1 MTRSTR
7 TFFASGLFLASLLF
21 AGAALADK
29 PIYSDLD
36 SDGTVVELYQG
47 KDGEIYAVIYHADG
61 TVSGTNPNPDG
72 DGQGTSRPDYKDMIK
87 KLAAKKGGLR
97 HVSKNTLFN
106 TVLKGK
112 GIVPV
117 WQPADL
123 AAKTGD
129 TGAGGAAEQGKTAES
144 LKNAAK
150 HSGSGGNKDSKNGAR
165 GAGGD
170 VNGHKAPDNASG
182 YKIKPELVNPA
193 PK

>member
-1 MTRSTR
+1 MTNSLHNI
-7 TFFASGLFLASLLF
+7 FASFFLLASLLF
-21 AGAALADK
+21 ASAALADK
-29 PIYSDLD
+29 PIFSDID
-36 SDGTVVELYQG
+36 PDGTVVELYQD
-47 KDGEIYAVIYHADG
+47 KNGEIYAIIYHPDG

-72 DGQGTSRPDYKDMIK
+72 DGRGTARPDYKDIVK
-87 KLAAKKGGLR
+87 KLAALKGGLR
-97 HVSKNTLFN
+97 HTTKNNLFN

-129 TGAGGAAEQGKTAES
+129 TGAGGAAEQGRTAES

-150 HSGSGGNKDSKNGAR
+150 HGAGNKGSSNGAR
-165 GAGGD
+165 GEGGD
-170 VNGHKAPDNASG
+170 VNGHKAPDNSSG

>member
-1 MTRSTR
+1 MTTSLR
-7 TFFASGLFLASLLF
+7 TFCAFFLLLASLLF
-21 AGAALADK
+21 GGAALADT
-29 PIYSDLD
+29 PVYTDINE
-36 SDGTVVELYQG
+36 DGSVTELYYDKNGQV
-47 KDGEIYAVIYHADG
+47 YAIFYNADG

-72 DGQGTSRPDYKDMIK
+72 DGKGTARPDYKDIVK
-87 KLAAKKGGLR
+87 KLAALKGGLR
-97 HVSKNTLFN
+97 HTSKNDLFN

-129 TGAGGAAEQGKTAES
+129 TGAGGAAEQGRTAES

-150 HSGSGGNKDSKNGAR
+150 HGAGSGGSTNGAR

-170 VNGHKAPDNASG
+170 VNGHKAPDNSSG